1 MMLRKAPFLLAFFLT
16 AAMLLVPFQSALAVN
31 PGISDRM
38 RERLPMIDSLKTEGR
53 IGENNLGFL
62 AVRGILSDKENG
74 TVAAEN
80 DDRAEVYKMIGE
92 RTGNDPAA
100 VGRARAEQIA
110 QRSAPGVWLQDQT
123 GRWYRKP
130 QQ

>member
-1 MMLRKAPFLLAFFLT
+1 MISRKAPLFSVFFIALFSLLA
-16 AAMLLVPFQSALAVN
+16 PFQSALAVN

-38 RERLPMIDSLKTEGR
+38 RERLPVIDSLKTEGR

-62 AVRGILSDKENG
+62 AVRGVLNDKENG
-74 TVAAEN
+74 VVAAEN

-92 RTGNDPAA
+92 RTGNDPVS
-100 VGRARAEQIA
+100 VGRARADQIA

-123 GRWYRKP
+123 GRWYRK
-130 QQ
+130 Q

>member
-1 MMLRKAPFLLAFFLT
+1 MISRNAPLFLAFFLT
-16 AAMLLVPFQSALAVN
+16 VTALFAPFQSVQAVN

-38 RERLPMIDSLKTEGR
+38 RERLPIIDSLKTDGR

-62 AVRGILSDKENG
+62 AVRGVLSDKENG
-74 TVAAEN
+74 IVAAEN

-92 RTGNDPAA
+92 RTGNDPVA

-110 QRSAPGVWLQDQT
+110 QRSAPGVWLQDQSD
-123 GRWYRKP
+123 RWYRK
-130 QQ
+130 

>member
-1 MMLRKAPFLLAFFLT
+1 MISRKAPLFLAFFVAL
-16 AAMLLVPFQSALAVN
+16 ASLFAFFQSAQAVN

-38 RERLPMIDSLKTEGR
+38 RERLPVIDSLKTEGR

-62 AVRGILSDKENG
+62 AVRGVLNDRENG

-92 RTGNDPAA
+92 RTGNDPVS

-110 QRSAPGVWLQDQT
+110 QRSAPGVWLQDQS
-123 GRWYRKP
+123 GRWYRK
-130 QQ
+130 Q